1 MVNFPETL
9 ARSRFYLELKL
20 DGSQEPVDGSF
31 MECSGF
37 KVTQEIVEATEV
49 TPQQWGKAK
58 HGLVVRTKI
67 PGNVK
72 YTNIVLRRGL
82 TCSMTLWNWLQA
94 VQAGEWGAKKKAGSL
109 TIYDQGATQQFRL
122 EFKNAWP
129 VSYTIGDLSVISGDL
144 EIEELEV
151 TVEELKRVRV

>member
-1 MVNFPETL
+1 MVNFPEVL

-20 DGSQEPVDGSF
+20 DGSQEPVDGYF

-37 KVTQEIVEATEV
+37 KVTQDLIEATEV

-58 HGLVVRTKI
+58 KGLVVRTKI

-72 YTNIVLRRGL
+72 YTNMVLRRGL
-82 TCSMTLWNWLQA
+82 TCSMTLWNWLEA
-94 VQAGEWGAKKKAGSL
+94 VQGGEWGAKKKAGSL
-109 TIYDQGATQQFRL
+109 TIYDQDATQQFRL

-129 VSYTIGDLSVISGDL
+129 VSYTISDLSVTSGDL

-151 TVEELKRVRV
+151 TVEELKRVKV